1 MLKSELII
9 ALKKKYPE
17 LKAIQLNSIIDIF
30 SNYIIKGLIN
40 GKSVEF
46 RNFGTWSTKKIKPKF
61 NARNPKTG
69 EVMYIPEKKKTYFKM
84 SKQLRKKINEKE

>member
-30 SNYIIKGLIN
+30 SNSIIKGLTN

-46 RNFGTWSTKKIKPKF
+46 RNFGTWSIKKIKPKF

-69 EVMYIPEKKKTYFKM
+69 ETLYIPEKNKTYFKM
-84 SKQLRKKINEKE
+84 SKQLKKKINKYE